1 LSRDRFL
8 MVVVIAVLVFSA
20 FMLGVM
26 RDPTRFSTIISPPIV
41 REETPFESFDR
52 CTRYGQDDSIAAPGE
67 YVIEENSVMSR
78 SGKDYVAA
86 DITGLLKW
94 AAPGPVLL
102 KTPFSLGGVT
112 YRSPGAEVFT
122 ATYTA
127 GFLFVTLTF
136 ADGAQR
142 NLSVILAPPLYKG
155 DGCVALASSR
165 GQEAGVLVLLSP
177 TTEQGP
183 WMFQIGDRLLRE
195 SVYVIVQS

>member
-1 LSRDRFL
+1 MSRDRFL

-41 REETPFESFDR
+41 REETPFKSFDR

-67 YVIEENSVMSR
+67 YVIKENSVTSR
-78 SGKDYVAA
+78 SGKNYAAA
-86 DITGLLKW
+86 DITGLLEW

-102 KTPFSLGGVT
+102 ETPFSLDGVT
-112 YRSPGAEVFT
+112 YRSLGAEVFT

-136 ADGAQR
+136 ADGAQG
-142 NLSVILAPPLYKG
+142 NLSVILAPPLYNG

-183 WMFQIGDRLLRE
+183 WVFQMGDRLLRE
-195 SVYVIVQS
+195 NVYVIVQS